1 MYCNATH
8 PLHKEPLNRGLAKV
22 NNEESGQEH
31 LQHDSNLGQIQL
43 LPLQVQNIY
52 LFHF

>member
-22 NNEESGQEH
+22 NNEESGQED

-43 LPLQVQNIY
+43 VPLQVQNIY
-52 LFHF
+52 LFLF

>member
-8 PLHKEPLNRGLAKV
+8 PLHKELLNRGPAKV
-22 NNEESGQEH
+22 DDEECGQEH

-52 LFHF
+52 LFYF